1 MNGGKKA
8 EEPKEKGTFEGSP
21 PSQPIRKWPWIVMAI
36 IVASGLAGG
45 YWWFFMRGRVTTDDA
60 YIRADS
66 ASISS
71 RIDGTVSMVLVDNN
85 QAVKEGQILVQLD
98 PRDYQV
104 AVDREAAILAR
115 FEAEIKAAEIT
126 VSLTDSQTEAQLE
139 ASQASLQRAKNQEQA
154 KYHQMEELEKKRLA
168 AQANFRNTEK
178 EFRRYEKLYGQ
189 GATSEQKRDDAL
201 TAFKK
206 AEAGL
211 KAEDAG
217 IEATK
222 ASLDAIRQEINQA
235 KANLKIALSDRE
247 KVNIQRHN
255 LESLEAQ
262 ASEARAQSEQ
272 AKLNLSY
279 CAIKAPLSG
288 FIAQKGIQV
297 GDHVKSGQP
306 MMAVVPLDAA
316 YVEANFKETQL
327 EHVRVGQPATI
338 RPDIYPGY
346 TYHGT
351 VVGIGAGT
359 GAAFS
364 LLPPENATGNWIKI
378 VQRIPVKIAFDS
390 PPPPHY
396 PVRVGLSLTVT
407 IDFGK

>member
-1 MNGGKKA
+1 MKGKKEA
-8 EEPKEKGTFEGSP
+8 EEPKGKGSFEESP
-21 PSQPIRKWPWIVMAI
+21 SSQPIRKWPWIVLAI
-36 IVASGLAGG
+36 IVASGLVGG
-45 YWWFFMRGRVTTDDA
+45 YWWFFRRGRVTTDDA

-71 RIDGTVSMVLVDNN
+71 RIEGTVSRVLVDNN
-85 QAVKEGQILVQLD
+85 QPVTEGQVLVKLD
-98 PRDYQV
+98 PTDYQV
-104 AVDREAAILAR
+104 ATDRAAAILAR
-115 FEAEIKAAEIT
+115 FEAEIRAAEIT
-126 VSLTDSQTEAQLE
+126 VSVTDGQTQAQIEA
-139 ASQASLQRAKNQEQA
+139 AQASLERAKNQEQA

-168 AQANFRNTEK
+168 AQANFRNAEK
-178 EFRRYEKLYGQ
+178 EFRRYEKLYRQ
-189 GATSEQKRDDAL
+189 GAASEQKRDDAL
-201 TAFKK
+201 TAFRQ
-206 AEAGL
+206 AEADL

-217 IEATK
+217 IESIK
-222 ASLDAIRQEINQA
+222 ASLEAIRQEINQA
-235 KANLKIALSDRE
+235 KANLKMALSDRE

-255 LESLEAQ
+255 LESFKAQ

-279 CAIKAPLSG
+279 CTIKTPLSG

-297 GDHVKSGQP
+297 GDHIDSGQP

-338 RPDIYPGY
+338 RADIYPGY

-378 VQRIPVKIAFDS
+378 VQRIPVKIGFDP

-407 IDFGK
+407 IDFRK